1 MSSWWRDDA
10 TIARFVCDL
19 VATEM
24 SSLRPSGFAA
34 SSAPWDATLHLSSEL
49 GIDSLERVALA
60 SALTEAIHL
69 HEVGI
74 EDRLLISPTI
84 GDWIAVAREG
94 LEAWHDALTFRTS
107 GSAGHPKRCQ
117 HALSHLWQEVDTLAP
132 LFTGRR
138 RVLSAVRSHH
148 IYGFL
153 FTVLMPRRLALPGS
167 GLVDLRHRAPTSI
180 VAELRAGDLVV
191 GYPDFWRA
199 IARAGHSLPSGVIGI
214 TSTAPCPAEVARDLE
229 ALGLDTLVELYGS
242 SETAGVGVRCSA
254 ADPYTLLPFWQ
265 RVEANATALVRLDP
279 HAVATIYHVQDR
291 LEWADDRRFRSAGR
305 IDEAVQVAG
314 VNVFPATVR
323 RVLMEHPDVRDAAVR
338 RMSADPLS
346 RLKAFVVPRD
356 GRVGDAAFHAEL
368 EAWVASR
375 LTTPERPRAF
385 SFGDAIPVG
394 PTGKSADWTVEPID
408 G

>member
-1 MSSWWRDDA
+1 MTSWWRDDA

-19 VATEM
+19 VATELA
-24 SSLRPSGFAA
+24 SLRPSGFAA
-34 SSAPWDATLHLSSEL
+34 PPAPWDATLHLASDL
-49 GIDSLERVALA
+49 GLDSLERVALA

-84 GDWIAVAREG
+84 GDWITVAREG
-94 LEAWHDALTFRTS
+94 LEAWHATLTFRTS
-107 GSAGHPKRCQ
+107 GSAGDPKRCK
-117 HALSHLWQEVDTLAP
+117 HALSHLWQEVDTLSS
-132 LFTGRR
+132 LFGGRR

-153 FTVLMPRRLALPGS
+153 FTVLMPRRLTLPGS
-167 GLVDLRHRAPTSI
+167 ELVDLRHRAPTSV
-180 VAELRAGDLVV
+180 VAELRDGDLVV

-199 IARAGHSLPSGVIGI
+199 IARAGRPLPGGVIGI
-214 TSTAPCPAEVARDLE
+214 SSTAPCPADVARDLRS
-229 ALGLDTLVELYGS
+229 LGLDTLVELYGS
-242 SETAGVGVRCSA
+242 SETAGVGVRSSA

-265 RVEANATALVRLDP
+265 RVEDDATVLVRLAPDG
-279 HAVATIYHVQDR
+279 VATMYHVQDR
-291 LEWADDRRFRSAGR
+291 LEWTDDRRFRSAGR

-314 VNVFPATVR
+314 VNVFPAAVR

-346 RLKAFVVPRD
+346 RLKAFVVPRE
-356 GRVGDAAFHAEL
+356 GRVGDALFHAEL

-394 PTGKSADWTVEPID
+394 PLGKVADWAVEPID